1 MSTSRGLR
9 LPIYLGLAALVL
21 LGTARA
27 DEKSDAAG
35 ESYDDSRRLYLSV
48 ETGAAFVFDDH
59 FAGDVDL
66 DTADGINVSLGGGLG
81 YNVGRHWGIEL
92 QVQGTEPDLRSAS
105 HGKIT
110 ELSNIT
116 FVPAARFRWPLGDG
130 RWVPYA
136 SAGVGVSV
144 NTLNDTAQA
153 YVKTTTDSSTIVG
166 SIATGVDYFLT
177 PNIAAGF
184 ELRSLIYPD
193 QDASVRF
200 TAPGTHYTRF
210 DSTLNLTSITVLAH
224 LRLFPGQAAGPGG
237 RGRRLL
243 LADHG
248 PFDTDERRVYLSG
261 LFGYDFLFDKDA
273 GDGIKLRDKGGDFNL
288 SVGGALGMNFDR
300 HWGAEIQLL
309 VTELNLRKDPFD
321 KFAELSDFA
330 VLPTLRYRWPLCG
343 GRLVPFATAGLGV
356 AFFDVN
362 DRRPVIDVQ
371 QGNRFVSEPT
381 PHVGIPGPGAVG
393 VVGSIGAGVEYF
405 LNHHLSVG
413 LLFPFHIYP
422 DVETHVREEGHA
434 PADGSVNLSGFLAV
448 LQLKAYLP

>member
-1 MSTSRGLR
+1 V
-9 LPIYLGLAALVL
+9 AALVL

-27 DEKSDAAG
+27 DERSDASG
-35 ESYDDSRRLYLSV
+35 TSYDDSRRLYLSV

-66 DTADGINVSLGGGLG
+66 DTADGINVSLGGAVG
-81 YNVGRHWGIEL
+81 YNVGRRWSIEL

-136 SAGVGVSV
+136 SAGVGLSV
-144 NTLNDTAQA
+144 NQVNDFVKP
-153 YVKTTTDSSTIVG
+153 YVKATTDSSTIVG

-177 PNIAAGF
+177 PNVAAGF
-184 ELRSLIYPD
+184 EVRSLIYPD

-200 TAPGTHYTRF
+200 TTPGTRYTRF
-210 DSTLNLTSITVLAH
+210 EDTLNLTSITVLAH
-224 LRLFPGQAAGPGG
+224 LRLFLGQAAGPDG
-237 RGRRLL
+237 RDRRLF

-248 PFDTDERRVYLSG
+248 PLDTDERRIYISG
-261 LFGYDFLFDKDA
+261 LFGYDFLFDKDV
-273 GDGIKLRDKGGDFNL
+273 GDGVKLRDEGGDFNL

-321 KFAELSDFA
+321 KFAELSDFV

-356 AFFDVN
+356 AFYDVG
-362 DRRPVIDVQ
+362 DPRPVVDVQ
-371 QGNRFVSEPT
+371 QGNQFVSEAT
-381 PHVGIPGPGAVG
+381 PRVGIDSPS
-393 VVGSIGAGVEYF
+393 VVGSVGAGVEYF

-422 DVETHVREEGHA
+422 DVDTRIREVGSA

-448 LQLKAYLP
+448 LQLKAYVP